1 MKISLNLFEDN
12 FLKDVDNIITN
23 YITAQKW
30 LEILIWPSL
39 NATYVIEDLIQ
50 EYIHLKYYL
59 DVNFVSIVGIKYIRC
74 KK

>member
-30 LEILIWPSL
+30 LEILI
-39 NATYVIEDLIQ
+39 
-50 EYIHLKYYL
+50 
-59 DVNFVSIVGIKYIRC
+59 
-74 KK
+74 